1 MSFIVNYIYDL
12 FTYDGQTSKV
22 DNIYHTNEILETDYS
37 VIDKKYLIS
46 KEDLEKVNLKP
57 VEDIVVNPS
66 RNMPYIDIVNLQSLN
81 KAQLNIILNVKL
93 KPIPYIEKQMY
104 YEPKHPVLRE
114 LLAKIKIKNSNM

>member
-1 MSFIVNYIYDL
+1 
-12 FTYDGQTSKV
+12 
-22 DNIYHTNEILETDYS
+22 
-37 VIDKKYLIS
+37 
-46 KEDLEKVNLKP
+46 
-57 VEDIVVNPS
+57 
-66 RNMPYIDIVNLQSLN
+66 MPYIDIVNLQSLN